1 MNNTLKLQAAF
12 LRGIDFKNNRSS
24 KMRAGSKMILSPQ
37 AQKHVQSP
45 RNMGMLAGA
54 THFGVSGTKGEG
66 PYCYIWLRIK
76 DGSITD
82 ASFECNGCP
91 SMIAASSQ
99 ITELIVGRTVSQ
111 AGLIEPRDL
120 LLILGGLPE
129 GKEVCADRATRAL
142 HTALKSPIT
151 EEQP

>member
-1 MNNTLKLQAAF
+1 MV
-12 LRGIDFKNNRSS
+12 
-24 KMRAGSKMILSPQ
+24 LSPQ

-45 RNMGMLAGA
+45 RNMGVLAGA

-66 PYCYIWLRIK
+66 PYCYIWMIIEG
-76 DGSITD
+76 GSIKD

-111 AGLIEPRDL
+111 AKLIEPRDL
-120 LLILGGLPE
+120 LIVLGGLPE
-129 GKEVCADRATRAL
+129 GKEACANRAVDAL
-142 HTALKSPIT
+142 AAALNNTIP
-151 EEQP
+151 EETS